1 MATNRNSIYVVSKIE
16 LIHDAN
22 NYVVSLVHQVN
33 QSRLVS
39 PESINR
45 IVFCFF
51 TVRVIEYNTLF
62 CLIHMSFKYQYKL
75 YEIVY
80 NATFPLEWM

>member
-1 MATNRNSIYVVSKIE
+1 MATHRNSIYVVSKIE

-22 NYVVSLVHQVN
+22 NYVVSLMHQVN

-45 IVFCFF
+45 ILFLFLYCTCHRIQHAILFDTYVF
-51 TVRVIEYNTLF
+51 
-62 CLIHMSFKYQYKL
+62 
-75 YEIVY
+75 
-80 NATFPLEWM
+80 